1 MLDLAI
7 DIARRERFR
16 DGRCYSLAAV
26 GIRED
31 GVVVWSING
40 QSMGVDPRCHAEH
53 RLLRKL
59 GRGGIVYVARV
70 RKDGS
75 IGCAK
80 PCPACERVLRWNG
93 TKVVYT

>member
-1 MLDLAI
+1 MLERAI
-7 DIARRERFR
+7 EIATRERFR

-26 GIRED
+26 GIRDD

-40 QSMGVDPRCHAEH
+40 QSMGTNPRCHAEA

-80 PCPACERVLRWNG
+80 PCPHCERLLRSNR